1 MSLKCKVKKILEKF
15 FRMTYSFCT
24 VRTFMFFILMLFF
37 GTLFSLLVVWLFG
50 GFLPSFSL
58 KFFTV
63 QSRDVG
69 IGIGYSLAALF
80 IYSNRDTLD
89 LD

>member
-1 MSLKCKVKKILEKF
+1 
-15 FRMTYSFCT
+15 
-24 VRTFMFFILMLFF
+24 MFFIYVLIF
-37 GTLFSLLVVWLFG
+37 GALFSFLVVWLFG
-50 GFLPSFSL
+50 GLLPSFSL

-80 IYSNRDTLD
+80 IYSNRDTFD